1 MQLVHRS
8 SGLKDYIVCSPFQC
22 LKIFKKSDFV
32 ITDTFHGTIFA
43 SKYADKFAVLARAS
57 NKNKLLD
64 LVGKIEMKEHMMSNL
79 SELEEKYNLL
89 NNKEKFDSIIKEET
103 QRTVQYLKNNM

>member
-1 MQLVHRS
+1 M
-8 SGLKDYIVCSPFQC
+8 G
-22 LKIFKKSDFV
+22 FV

-64 LVGKIEMKEHMMSNL
+64 LVDKIEMKDRLMNDL
-79 SELEEKYNLL
+79 SELEEKYGLL
-89 NNKEKFDSIIKEET
+89 KNKGSFDSIIKEET
-103 QRTVQYLKNNM
+103 QRTIQYLKSNM

>member
-1 MQLVHRS
+1 MDARIKIIHTCN
-8 SGLKDYIVCSPFQC
+8 SGVSAARNTGIENATSDYIVFIDP
-22 LKIFKKSDFV
+22 D
-32 ITDTFHGTIFA
+32 DTIKENYFSTIKAFMT
-43 SKYADKFAVLARAS
+43 STSVD
-57 NKNKLLD
+57 KLLD